1 MENKEKKR
9 KIYRFFRLTLL
20 VFLILYIAVTAV
32 MAFFQSHF
40 IFPGQHW
47 QGAENT
53 ADLHCANTENDRIIE
68 LTTASGVKTKM
79 RLLTQPSDST
89 NGSLADTNKFDDE
102 KDGEKEKISVKKTA
116 VPTILYFYGNCGSL
130 SWADRMMKEFYK
142 LGVNVAC
149 VEWPGFGVAEG
160 KVSEKG
166 TYEAADAIYDR
177 LVNVEKI
184 PPETIYILG
193 HSLGT
198 GPAADLASRK
208 KCAGTIL
215 ASGFTTIPAVSQYYY
230 PYLPGQ
236 LVVVSRFA
244 TSKKIPKMTA
254 PLLLIHSQDD
264 QTIPFFMSEKNEKI
278 AKKNNVPVE
287 FLRLTSAGH
296 DLFFDQD
303 ESASVWTAIK
313 NFVHPE

>member
-1 MENKEKKR
+1 MKNKKKKS
-9 KIYRFFRLTLL
+9 KIYRFFQVILLLFLFLYLT
-20 VFLILYIAVTAV
+20 VTIV
-32 MAFFQSHF
+32 MAFYQSRF
-40 IFPGQHW
+40 IFPGQRW

-53 ADLHCANTENDRIIE
+53 SDLHCANTENDRIID

-79 RLLTQPSDST
+79 RLLTQSSDS
-89 NGSLADTNKFDDE
+89 ADS
-102 KDGEKEKISVKKTA
+102 GEKGAESESSREKKTI
-116 VPTILYFYGNCGSL
+116 VPTVLYFYGNCGSL
-130 SWADRMMKEFYK
+130 SWADRMMRELYQ

-149 VEWPGFGVAEG
+149 IEWPGFGVAEG

-166 TYEAADAIYDR
+166 TYEAADALYDR
-177 LVNVEKI
+177 LVSVEKI
-184 PPETIYILG
+184 PPESIYIMG

-244 TSKKIPKMTA
+244 TSKKIPNMTA

-264 QTIPFFMSEKNEKI
+264 RVIPFFMSEKNEKI
-278 AKKNNVPVE
+278 AQKSGVPVD
-287 FLRLTSAGH
+287 FLRLSSAGH
-296 DLFFDQD
+296 DLFFERG
-303 ESASVWTAIK
+303 ESPSVWAAIK
-313 NFVHPE
+313 KFVVLN